1 MRLPSTSVLL
11 LIGLVGCVATTPTER
26 STGVPTGAG
35 WADSASRTS
44 ARSPQSP
51 SVNLGRPVATPALS
65 AKTQTSRVRVAV
77 APIGTVPFDGLV
89 LPVVAPDGRTL
100 ATQVG
105 DAPVWSSL
113 LAAPGSP
120 VPLRTRIEIYDIG
133 SRPPRLIGQSRSL
146 PPGLILTGATD
157 EMGVYV
163 EAPQTDG
170 SRWIGRVRWRDA
182 SLDWISRGGGIECDV
197 TVSLCHD
204 AIAWSVRE
212 FAGDLA
218 RLNIRTGLA
227 NMSAAD
233 SGASFRYPLVYPD
246 GDTIVVYALREQG
259 IELIAMLASRLR
271 PDVSIGVARR
281 ASLAIASEPDPF
293 LAYQAARSV
302 QPLPAVCHDSI
313 AIESLPGVLFY
324 HPIAGRVCIFD
335 IGGGRMHAL
344 ADRSIAACWHK
355 DVEGW
360 GVFLTTPEG
369 LEHQRVRRRA
379 DGWEV
384 TPPVR
389 VLGDSYVARMTAS
402 SERPYVLIGPSKNR
416 RGVIDDTKL
425 TISVMRV
432 VADSA
437 TP

>member
-1 MRLPSTSVLL
+1 MKRVPISVLL
-11 LIGLVGCVATTPTER
+11 FIGLVGCAGTTPIER
-26 STGVPTGAG
+26 SIGVPTGTG
-35 WADSASRTS
+35 RTDSAFRTS
-44 ARSPQSP
+44 VRSPQSP
-51 SVNLGRPVATPALS
+51 SVNLERPVAEPALS

-77 APIGTVPFDGLV
+77 APVGTVPFDGLV

-105 DAPVWSSL
+105 EAPVWSSL

-120 VPLRTRIEIYDIG
+120 IPLRTRIELYDIG

-146 PPGLILTGATD
+146 PAGLILAGTMD
-157 EMGVYV
+157 EIGVYV

-182 SLDWISRGGGIECDV
+182 SLDWISRGDRIECDIA
-197 TVSLCHD
+197 VSPCHD
-204 AIAWSVRE
+204 VRAWSVRE

-218 RLNIRTGLA
+218 RLSIRSGLGVVE
-227 NMSAAD
+227 AAEA
-233 SGASFRYPLVYPD
+233 GASFRYPLVYPD

-271 PDVSIGVARR
+271 PDASIGVARR

-302 QPLPAVCHDSI
+302 QPFPAVCHDSI
-313 AIESLPGVLFY
+313 AIDSLPGVLFY

-335 IGGGRMHAL
+335 IEGGRMHAL
-344 ADRSIAACWHK
+344 ADRSIAACWHT
-355 DVEGW
+355 DEEGW

-369 LEHQRVRRRA
+369 LEHQRVHRRGGR
-379 DGWEV
+379 WEV
-384 TPPVR
+384 APPVR
-389 VLGDSYVARMTAS
+389 VLGDSFVPRMTAS

-432 VADSA
+432 AAGVDI
-437 TP
+437 P